1 MPKRGA
7 PRDGFTAC
15 FGGLKRRRAIRK
27 SQTAHQFECH
37 PLCAAYYCVLGLP
50 KKQQPTSCCI
60 TTTTSKG
67 KHMHKSIL
75 GKRATTLIGLLMGV
89 WLLNSQLLAQA
100 PAAAA
105 GTLETIKVTG
115 VSLQGNLEG
124 DSAERDVFVY
134 LPPGYAS
141 SPAKRYPVVYFLHG
155 YGVGAAVYANNVLK
169 LPGSADAAI
178 AAGAQET
185 IVVVP
190 DAFTRYGG
198 SMYSKSP
205 TIGDWEMFIAHD
217 LVDYIDANYRTLAK
231 RESRGLSGH
240 SMGGYGT
247 MRVAMKH
254 PEQFVALYAMSAC
267 CLMNSAPEK
276 AAVDAQNARVAAGIE
291 VYKAGT
297 FDNALLA
304 QAAAWAPNPQNGPL
318 FFDFPYQNG
327 EAQPVVQA
335 KWAANSQLV
344 LVDQYVPELQQFK
357 AIMLD
362 VGDKDGLVTT
372 NTQLDA
378 ALTRLGVAHGWEVYD
393 GDHGNRIGQR
403 FIDKL
408 LPYFSQHLKPE

>member
-1 MPKRGA
+1 
-7 PRDGFTAC
+7 
-15 FGGLKRRRAIRK
+15 
-27 SQTAHQFECH
+27 
-37 PLCAAYYCVLGLP
+37 
-50 KKQQPTSCCI
+50 
-60 TTTTSKG
+60 
-67 KHMHKSIL
+67 MHKSIL

-335 KWAANSQLV
+335 KWAVNSQLV
-344 LVDQYVPELQQFK
+344 LVDQDVPELQQFK